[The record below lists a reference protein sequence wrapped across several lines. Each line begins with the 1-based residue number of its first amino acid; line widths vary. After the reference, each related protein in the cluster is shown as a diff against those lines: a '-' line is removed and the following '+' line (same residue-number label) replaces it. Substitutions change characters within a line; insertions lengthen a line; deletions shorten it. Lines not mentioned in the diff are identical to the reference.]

1 MGIMKKILENNRGKQ
16 IKGVSFVYEGDEVIA
31 MLERMR
37 KAKEIKKKR
46 DKKRSTKGINT
57 GAEVCA

>member
-37 KAKEIKKKR
+37 KSKEIKKNEI
-46 DKKRSTKGINT
+46 KK
-57 GAEVCA
+57 EVHKDFLPI

>member
-37 KAKEIKKKR
+37 KSKEIKKKR
-46 DKKRSTKGINT
+46 DKKRGTKGINT